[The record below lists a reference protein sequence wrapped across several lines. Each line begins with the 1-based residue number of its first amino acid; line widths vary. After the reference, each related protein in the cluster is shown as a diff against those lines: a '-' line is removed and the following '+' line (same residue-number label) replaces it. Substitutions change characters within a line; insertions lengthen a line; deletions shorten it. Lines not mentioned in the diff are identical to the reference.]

1 MTLLVPGVIL
11 FFGMRSVSAVSD
23 HWRNRMAACW
33 GEPIKGSPNQSK
45 LTPLIPSVV
54 FQQHR
59 PLADVSIPTDKTNPA
74 R

>member
-23 HWRNRMAACW
+23 HWRNSMAACW

-45 LTPLIPSVV
+45 LTPLI
-54 FQQHR
+54 
-59 PLADVSIPTDKTNPA
+59 L
-74 R
+74 